1 MSRARGSGRTL
12 SWPRRHASMAAAQRP
27 RGKRR
32 RMESPPLECPFAAYV
47 EDVDAMRGWLARHGD
62 IDAMLQQGGG
72 LATISNF
79 LPDAVAQAAL
89 RQLQEIPDTAWRCC
103 DEDDTEQVADHGE
116 EGEDR
121 ESQRFSTCEPGTSAV
136 IDGLSRTLWVARPQC
151 LPSFSAVRFGPGD
164 HIGCR
169 DDRAQAEVLGADGR
183 PTVFSRTIGA
193 VLYLAKGW
201 KPKFGGD
208 FVDFSA
214 GREQPRRI
222 TPTFNTLVLFE
233 VPHKHAISPVLH
245 NGATPLFAVLGWW
258 MAEGELYNLSDSDA
272 ESDSDGDREDDELN
286 LRSRS
291 GPAAGTRLAIA
302 RAIATKVRDHRSEL
316 ECASVPRPLPQSFA
330 VDGKALRTITAKHC
344 ATFQRDGLLVV
355 DNVLPLSWARS
366 LQEEVAALERS
377 GSMSQT
383 LQQGYGVRQDKVS
396 YLVSASCTA
405 LSVLFCVH
413 TV

>member
-1 MSRARGSGRTL
+1 
-12 SWPRRHASMAAAQRP
+12 MAAAQRP

-32 RMESPPLECPFAAYV
+32 RTESSPECPFAAYV
-47 EDVDAMRGWLARHGD
+47 EDVGAMRGWLARHGD
-62 IDAMLQQGGG
+62 LDAMLRQGGG
-72 LATISNF
+72 LTTIPNF

-89 RQLQEIPDTAWRCC
+89 RQLQEIPDAKWRHC
-103 DEDDTEQVADHGE
+103 DDDDTEQVATNHGE
-116 EGEDR
+116 EGEDC
-121 ESQRFSTCEPGTSAV
+121 ESHRFSTCEPGTAAV

-183 PTVFSRTIGA
+183 PTVFSRSIGA
-193 VLYLAKGW
+193 VLYLTKGW

-214 GREQPRRI
+214 ELEQPRRI

-233 VPHKHAISPVLH
+233 VPHKYAISPVRH
-245 NGATPLFAVLGWW
+245 SGATPLFAVLGWW
-258 MAEGELYNLSDSDA
+258 MAEGELYSLSDSDA
-272 ESDSDGDREDDELN
+272 ESDSDGDGQGDKVN

-316 ECASVPRPLPQSFA
+316 ECASVPRPLPHSFA
-330 VDGKALRTITAKHC
+330 VDGKVLRAITAKQC

-366 LQEEVAALERS
+366 LRDEVAALEGS
-377 GSMSQT
+377 GSMSHT
-383 LQQGYGVRQDKVS
+383 LQQSYGVRQDKVT

-405 LSVLFCVH
+405 LSVLFLRGH
-413 TV
+413 RLI